1 VPIPNIYTG
10 ALVDWMTT
18 WMLDFINRY
27 MFSHKLFN
35 SPYFMIH
42 LNFVLISEMG
52 KTSLLGHF
60 DKSHTMTLT
69 SV

>member
-1 VPIPNIYTG
+1 
-10 ALVDWMTT
+10 
-18 WMLDFINRY
+18 MLDFINRY
-27 MFSHKLFN
+27 IFSNKLFN

-69 SV
+69 LV